1 MAPSTSPPSMRSTS
15 SGSHAR
21 PTIRCGECSAIDIVL
36 EGRCRVAGAGA
47 CDAVRDDSVGRCCVF
62 VVTGWPMICASA
74 DWYRVSPP
82 DPVPFGESPPIGSID
97 ASSGSVLGVAGKFA
111 RASRSARSFLDG
123 IPIDR
128 FIFLYA
134 ISSGDFF
141 LEADAMASSVT
152 PDAAPAVA
160 QRSLALLFQG
170 VECGSFFAPAPESD
184 AFELD
189 TFVLGGSTDAN
200 AAAPRGFAASFS
212 FAAFSFFDGMPI
224 DRFTALYA
232 SMKPLRFFVP
242 GS

>member
-1 MAPSTSPPSMRSTS
+1 MR
-15 SGSHAR
+15 
-21 PTIRCGECSAIDIVL
+21 
-36 EGRCRVAGAGA
+36 
-47 CDAVRDDSVGRCCVF
+47 CDAVLVSVGRCCVF

-82 DPVPFGESPPIGSID
+82 GPVSPPGESPPIGSID

-123 IPIDR
+123 MPIDR

-160 QRSLALLFQG
+160 QRSLALRLVPG
-170 VECGSFFAPAPESD
+170 VECGSFFALMRLRPRMPVRSSGAARTRTPRHPEASPRPSHSPP
-184 AFELD
+184 FPS
-189 TFVLGGSTDAN
+189 STGC
-200 AAAPRGFAASFS
+200 PSIASRLCTR
-212 FAAFSFFDGMPI
+212 A
-224 DRFTALYA
+224 
-232 SMKPLRFFVP
+232 
-242 GS
+242 

>member
-36 EGRCRVAGAGA
+36 EGRCRVAGG
-47 CDAVRDDSVGRCCVF
+47 CVVLVSVGRCCVF

-82 DPVPFGESPPIGSID
+82 DPVSPPGESPPIGSID

-111 RASRSARSFLDG
+111 RASRSVRSFLDG
-123 IPIDR
+123 MPIDR

-160 QRSLALLFQG
+160 QRSLALRLVPG
-170 VECGSFFAPAPESD
+170 VECGSFFALDALAPED
-184 AFELD
+184 AGA
-189 TFVLGGSTDAN
+189 VLGGSTDAN

-212 FAAFSFFDGMPI
+212 LAAFSFLDGMPI

>member
-1 MAPSTSPPSMRSTS
+1 
-15 SGSHAR
+15 
-21 PTIRCGECSAIDIVL
+21 
-36 EGRCRVAGAGA
+36 
-47 CDAVRDDSVGRCCVF
+47 
-62 VVTGWPMICASA
+62 MICASA

-82 DPVPFGESPPIGSID
+82 GPVSPPGESPPIGSID
-97 ASSGSVLGVAGKFA
+97 ASSGSVLGVAGKFVK
-111 RASRSARSFLDG
+111 ASLSGRSFLDG

-160 QRSLALLFQG
+160 QRSLALRLDPG
-170 VECGSFFAPAPESD
+170 VECGSFFAFD
-184 AFELD
+184 AFAPPKPGA
-189 TFVLGGSTDAN
+189 VLGGSTDAN